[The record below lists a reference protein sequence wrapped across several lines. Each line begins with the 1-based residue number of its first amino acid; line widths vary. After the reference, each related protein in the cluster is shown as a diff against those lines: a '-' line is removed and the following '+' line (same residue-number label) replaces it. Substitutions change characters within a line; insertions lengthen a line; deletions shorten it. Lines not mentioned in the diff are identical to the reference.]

1 MYDIQRLF
9 DSLPTE
15 TKRNLSEIGI
25 TSVDYSQISGLD
37 FGKVFE
43 KIFAMFGE
51 GSKSALTGMSVCLGI
66 MLLCSLAEGFH
77 VTLEKRGISEA
88 VGTMCICTAVIVP
101 LCSTIERAVEVLN
114 GISGFMVLLVPV
126 MAGLMISTGKELTGT
141 SYYTVMMTAGN
152 AVSAVSAKLV
162 SPLMN
167 VFLALTVT
175 SSLSANVFLALT
187 VTSSLSVKMNLG
199 SLCESVYKLAKWALT
214 FVMGIF
220 TAVLSLQTI
229 MTSSMDNVSQKAL
242 RFAVSSFVPVVGG
255 ALGEALNTFNGSV
268 ELLKTGAGVLV
279 IIASGLIIMPVAAEC
294 IVWQFSMFVLAS
306 AGDIM
311 GLNTMTKIFRNVSK
325 AVAMMTGLLF
335 CVLAVLVISTGIILL
350 AGR

>member
-43 KIFAMFGE
+43 KIIAMFGE

-88 VGTMCICTAVIVP
+88 VGTMCICTAVIIP

-175 SSLSANVFLALT
+175 SSLS
-187 VTSSLSVKMNLG
+187 VKMNLG

-242 RFAVSSFVPVVGG
+242 RFAVSSLVPVVGG

>member
-15 TKRNLSEIGI
+15 VKRSLSEIGI
-25 TSVDYSQISGLD
+25 TSVDYGQISGLD
-37 FGKVFE
+37 FGRVFE
-43 KIFAMFGE
+43 KIFAVTGE

-66 MLLCSLAEGFH
+66 MLLCSLTEGFH
-77 VTLEKRGISEA
+77 VTLEKRGITDT

-114 GISGFMVLLVPV
+114 GVSGFMVLMVPI
-126 MAGLMISTGKELTGT
+126 MAGLIISSGKEITGT
-141 SYYTVMMTAGN
+141 SYYTLMMTAGN
-152 AVSAVSAKLV
+152 AVSTVSAKLV

-175 SSLSANVFLALT
+175 SSLS
-187 VTSSLSVKMNLG
+187 VKMNLS
-199 SLCESVYKLAKWALT
+199 SLCESVYKFAKWILM

-220 TAVLSLQTI
+220 TAVLSLQTV

-268 ELLKTGAGVLV
+268 ELLKTGAGVFV
-279 IIASGLIIMPVAAEC
+279 IIASGLMIMPIAMEC

-311 GLNTMTKIFRNVSK
+311 GLSTMTKIFRSVSK

-335 CVLAVLVISTGIILL
+335 CVLAVFVISTGILL
-350 AGR
+350 LVGR

>member
-1 MYDIQRLF
+1 MESGAVYVNAQSLY

-15 TKRNLSEIGI
+15 VKRSLAELGI
-25 TSVDYSQISGLD
+25 TSVDYGQMSGLD

-43 KIFAMFGE
+43 KIFSMFGE
-51 GSKSALTGMSVCLGI
+51 NSHTAFTGMSVCLGI
-66 MLLCSLAEGFH
+66 MLLCALSEGFNI
-77 VTLEKRGISEA
+77 TLEKKGVSEA

-114 GISGFMVLLVPV
+114 GVSGFMVLLVPI
-126 MAGLMISTGKELTGT
+126 MAGLIISTGKEMTGT

-152 AVSAVSAKLV
+152 AVSTVSAKLV

-167 VFLALTVT
+167 VFLALTI
-175 SSLSANVFLALT
+175 
-187 VTSSLSVKMNLG
+187 TSSLSVKMNLG
-199 SLCESVYKLAKWALT
+199 SLCESVYKFAKWALM

-220 TAVLSLQTI
+220 TAILSLQTI

-255 ALGEALNTFNGSV
+255 ALGEALNTFNGSI
-268 ELLKTGAGVLV
+268 ELLKTGAGVFV
-279 IIASGLIIMPVAAEC
+279 IIASILVIMPVAVEC

-311 GLNTMTKIFRNVSK
+311 GLGTMTRIFRSVSK

-335 CVLAVLVISTGIILL
+335 CVMAVFVISTGIILL
-350 AGR
+350 LGR

>member
-43 KIFAMFGE
+43 KIIAMFGE

-88 VGTMCICTAVIVP
+88 VGTMCICTAVIIP

-114 GISGFMVLLVPV
+114 GVSGFMVLLVPV

-175 SSLSANVFLALT
+175 SSLSA
-187 VTSSLSVKMNLG
+187 KMNLG

-242 RFAVSSFVPVVGG
+242 RFAVSSLVPVVGG

>member
-43 KIFAMFGE
+43 KIIAMFGE

-88 VGTMCICTAVIVP
+88 VGTMCICTAIIIP

-114 GISGFMVLLVPV
+114 GVSGFMVLLVPV

-175 SSLSANVFLALT
+175 SSLSA
-187 VTSSLSVKMNLG
+187 KMNLG

-242 RFAVSSFVPVVGG
+242 RFAVSSLVPVVGG

>member
-43 KIFAMFGE
+43 KIIAMFGE

-175 SSLSANVFLALT
+175 SSLS
-187 VTSSLSVKMNLG
+187 VKMNLG
-199 SLCESVYKLAKWALT
+199 
-214 FVMGIF
+214 I
-220 TAVLSLQTI
+220 
-229 MTSSMDNVSQKAL
+229 
-242 RFAVSSFVPVVGG
+242 
-255 ALGEALNTFNGSV
+255 
-268 ELLKTGAGVLV
+268 
-279 IIASGLIIMPVAAEC
+279 LIK
-294 IVWQFSMFVLAS
+294 
-306 AGDIM
+306 D
-311 GLNTMTKIFRNVSK
+311 
-325 AVAMMTGLLF
+325 
-335 CVLAVLVISTGIILL
+335 
-350 AGR
+350 

>member
-9 DSLPTE
+9 DSLPSE
-15 TKRNLSEIGI
+15 TKRSLAEIGI
-25 TSVDYSQISGLD
+25 TSVDYGQICGLD
-37 FGKVFE
+37 FGKVLE
-43 KIFAMFGE
+43 KIFAMLGE
-51 GSKSALTGMSVCLGI
+51 GSKSAFTGMSVCLGI
-66 MLLCSLAEGFH
+66 MLLCSMAEGFH
-77 VTLEKRGISEA
+77 VTLEKKGVSDA
-88 VGTMCICTAVIVP
+88 VGTMCICTAIIIP
-101 LCSTIERAVEVLN
+101 LCSTIEKAVEVLN
-114 GISGFMVLLVPV
+114 GVSGFMVLLVPT
-126 MAGLMISTGKELTGT
+126 MAGLIISSGKEMTGT
-141 SYYTVMMTAGN
+141 SYYTLMMTAGN

-167 VFLALTVT
+167 VFLALTIT
-175 SSLSANVFLALT
+175 SSM
-187 VTSSLSVKMNLG
+187 SVKMNLG
-199 SLCESVYKLAKWALT
+199 TLCESVYKFAKWALT

-268 ELLKTGAGVLV
+268 ELLKTGAGGFV
-279 IIASGLIIMPVAAEC
+279 IIASGMVIMPVAMEC

-311 GLNTMTKIFRNVSK
+311 GLGTMTKIFRNVSK

-335 CVLAVLVISTGIILL
+335 CVLAVFMISTGIILL

>member
-77 VTLEKRGISEA
+77 VTLEKRGISDA

-114 GISGFMVLLVPV
+114 GVSGFMILLVPV

-162 SPLMN
+162 SPLM
-167 VFLALTVT
+167 
-175 SSLSANVFLALT
+175 NVFLALT

-242 RFAVSSFVPVVGG
+242 RFAVSSLVPVVGG

>member
-43 KIFAMFGE
+43 KIIAMFGE

-88 VGTMCICTAVIVP
+88 VGTMCICTAIIIP

-126 MAGLMISTGKELTGT
+126 MTGLMISTGKELTGT

-162 SPLMN
+162 SPLM
-167 VFLALTVT
+167 
-175 SSLSANVFLALT
+175 NVFLALT

-242 RFAVSSFVPVVGG
+242 RFAVSSLVPVVGG

>member
-43 KIFAMFGE
+43 KIIAMFGE

-77 VTLEKRGISEA
+77 ITLEKRGISEA
-88 VGTMCICTAVIVP
+88 VGTMCICTAVIIP

-114 GISGFMVLLVPV
+114 GVSGFMVLLVPV

-175 SSLSANVFLALT
+175 SSLSA
-187 VTSSLSVKMNLG
+187 KMNLG

-242 RFAVSSFVPVVGG
+242 RFAVSSLVPVVGG

>member
-9 DSLPTE
+9 DSLPSE
-15 TKRNLSEIGI
+15 TKRSLAEIGI
-25 TSVDYSQISGLD
+25 TSVDYGQICGLD
-37 FGKVFE
+37 FGKVLE
-43 KIFAMFGE
+43 KIFAMLGE
-51 GSKSALTGMSVCLGI
+51 GSKSAFTGMSVCLGI
-66 MLLCSLAEGFH
+66 MLLCSMAEGFH
-77 VTLEKRGISEA
+77 VTLEKKGVSDA
-88 VGTMCICTAVIVP
+88 VGTMCICTAIIIP
-101 LCSTIERAVEVLN
+101 LCSTIEKAVEVLN
-114 GISGFMVLLVPV
+114 GVSGFMVLLVPT
-126 MAGLMISTGKELTGT
+126 MAGLIISSGKEMTGT
-141 SYYTVMMTAGN
+141 SYYTLMMTAGN

-167 VFLALTVT
+167 VFLALTIT
-175 SSLSANVFLALT
+175 SSM
-187 VTSSLSVKMNLG
+187 SVKMNLG
-199 SLCESVYKLAKWALT
+199 TLCESVYKFAKWALT

-268 ELLKTGAGVLV
+268 ELLKTGAGVFV
-279 IIASGLIIMPVAAEC
+279 IIASGMVIMPVAMEC

-311 GLNTMTKIFRNVSK
+311 GLGTMTKIFRNVSK

-335 CVLAVLVISTGIILL
+335 CVLAVFMISTGIILL

>member
-1 MYDIQRLF
+1 MYDMQRLF
-9 DSLPTE
+9 ESLPPE
-15 TKRNLSEIGI
+15 TKRSLYEIGI
-25 TSVDYSQISGLD
+25 TSVDYGQMSGLD

-43 KIFAMFGE
+43 KIFGMFGE
-51 GSKSALTGMSVCLGI
+51 GSRSAFAGMSVCLGI
-66 MLLCSLAEGFH
+66 MLLCALSEGFN
-77 VTLEKRGISEA
+77 VTLEKKGVSNA
-88 VGTMCICTAVIVP
+88 VGTMSICTAIIIP
-101 LCSTIERAVEVLN
+101 LCGTIERAVEVLN
-114 GISGFMVLLVPV
+114 GVSGFMVILVPI
-126 MAGLMISTGKELTGT
+126 MAGLIISSGKEMTGT

-175 SSLSANVFLALT
+175 SSLS
-187 VTSSLSVKMNLG
+187 VKMNLG
-199 SLCESVYKLAKWALT
+199 SLCESVYKFAKWALM

-229 MTSSMDNVSQKAL
+229 MTSSMDNVSQRAL

-268 ELLKTGAGVLV
+268 ELLKTGAGVFV

-335 CVLAVLVISTGIILL
+335 CVLAVFVISTGIILL

>member
-1 MYDIQRLF
+1 MESGAVQSLF

-15 TKRNLSEIGI
+15 TKRSLSEMGI
-25 TSVDYSQISGLD
+25 TSVDYGQMSDLD

-43 KIFAMFGE
+43 KIVSMFGE
-51 GSKSALTGMSVCLGI
+51 ESKSVLTGMSVCLGI

-77 VTLEKRGISEA
+77 ITLEKRGISEA
-88 VGTMCICTAVIVP
+88 VGTMCICTAIIIP
-101 LCSTIERAVEVLN
+101 LCSTIEKAVEVLN

-126 MAGLMISTGKELTGT
+126 MAGLIMATGKELTGT

-175 SSLSANVFLALT
+175 SSLSA
-187 VTSSLSVKMNLG
+187 KMNLG
-199 SLCESVYKLAKWALT
+199 SLCESVYKVAKWALT

-220 TAVLSLQTI
+220 TAVLSLQTV

-268 ELLKTGAGVLV
+268 ELLKTGAGVFV
-279 IIASGLIIMPVAAEC
+279 IIAGGLIIMPVAAEC

>member
-15 TKRNLSEIGI
+15 VKRSLAELGI
-25 TSVDYSQISGLD
+25 TSVDFGQMSGSD

-43 KIFAMFGE
+43 KIFSMFGE
-51 GSKSALTGMSVCLGI
+51 NSHTAFTGMSVCLGI
-66 MLLCSLAEGFH
+66 MLLCAMSEGFNI
-77 VTLEKRGISEA
+77 TLEKKGISEMI
-88 VGTMCICTAVIVP
+88 GTMCICTAIIVP
-101 LCSTIERAVEVLN
+101 LCSTISRAVEVLN
-114 GISGFMVLLVPV
+114 GVSGFMVLLVPI
-126 MAGLMISTGKELTGT
+126 MSGLIISTGKEITGT

-175 SSLSANVFLALT
+175 SSLS
-187 VTSSLSVKMNLG
+187 VKMNLG
-199 SLCESVYKLAKWALT
+199 SLCESVYKFAKWALM

-255 ALGEALNTFNGSV
+255 ALGEALNTFNGSI
-268 ELLKTGAGVLV
+268 ELLKTGAGVFV
-279 IIASGLIIMPVAAEC
+279 IIASVLLIMPVAAEC

-306 AGDIM
+306 VGDII
-311 GLNTMTKIFRNVSK
+311 GLGTMPRIFRSVSK

-335 CVLAVLVISTGIILL
+335 CVMAVFVISTGIILL
-350 AGR
+350 LGR